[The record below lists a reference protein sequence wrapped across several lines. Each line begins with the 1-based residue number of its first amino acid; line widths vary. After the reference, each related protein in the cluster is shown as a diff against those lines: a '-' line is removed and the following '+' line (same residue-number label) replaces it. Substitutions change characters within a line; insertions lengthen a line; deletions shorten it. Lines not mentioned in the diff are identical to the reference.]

1 MVDDNIKIE
10 RDMNIAE
17 INEKL
22 EETYKK
28 NADLFLE
35 IEKLVQ

>member
-1 MVDDNIKIE
+1 
-10 RDMNIAE
+10 MNIAE

-35 IEKLVQ
+35 IEKLIQ